1 MYEYVLV
8 IIITRNTTISYL
20 GRRQRARNK
29 LDESKEAMFSGD
41 DNNQGLAR
49 LNFFPSDRNS
59 HFLLY
64 T

>member
-20 GRRQRARNK
+20 GRRQRAGNK
-29 LDESKEAMFSGD
+29 LDESKGPMLCED

-49 LNFFPSDRNS
+49 LKFFYSDRN
-59 HFLLY
+59 
-64 T
+64 